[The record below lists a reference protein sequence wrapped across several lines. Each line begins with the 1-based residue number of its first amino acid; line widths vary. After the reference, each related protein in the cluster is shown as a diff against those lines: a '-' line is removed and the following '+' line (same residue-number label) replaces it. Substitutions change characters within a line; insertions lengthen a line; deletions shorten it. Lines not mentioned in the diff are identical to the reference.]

1 MIPSTTLSSI
11 NIQIVLSPFFL
22 FAVGALIIAGWLV
35 FTVIIRYHWKNF
47 GTGGVQLFAMN
58 FFYIAGSAALAG
70 LMILS
75 AVLYLISAQ

>member
-1 MIPSTTLSSI
+1 MTPPTILSTI
-11 NIQIVLSPFFL
+11 NIQIAVSPFFL

-35 FTVIIRYHWKNF
+35 FTVIIRYHWKNY

-58 FFYIAGSAALAG
+58 FLYISGSAAIAG